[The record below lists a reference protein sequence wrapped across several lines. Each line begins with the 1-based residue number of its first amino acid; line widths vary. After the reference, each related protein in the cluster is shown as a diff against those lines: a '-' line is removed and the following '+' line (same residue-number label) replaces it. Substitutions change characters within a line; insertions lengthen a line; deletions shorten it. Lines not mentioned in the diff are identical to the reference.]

1 MIELT
6 LFVLLHGYTKE
17 IYEEGG
23 EEWKENKE
31 CTWSQSDSWYDQ
43 LLVGIVKKCWCNL

>member
-1 MIELT
+1 M
-6 LFVLLHGYTKE
+6 VNYTKE

-31 CTWSQSDSWYDQ
+31 CTWSQ
-43 LLVGIVKKCWCNL
+43 

>member
-1 MIELT
+1 MLYGSDPRNELT

-31 CTWSQSDSWYDQ
+31 CTWSQ
-43 LLVGIVKKCWCNL
+43 

>member
-1 MIELT
+1 M
-6 LFVLLHGYTKE
+6 VNYTKE

-31 CTWSQSDSWYDQ
+31 CTWSQWNRWYSQTDDM
-43 LLVGIVKKCWCNL
+43 

>member
-1 MIELT
+1 MDPMNELVCVT
-6 LFVLLHGYTKE
+6 QE

-31 CTWSQSDSWYDQ
+31 CTWTQSDM
-43 LLVGIVKKCWCNL
+43 I